1 MRPRIGIPCG
11 TLRDEPRFF
20 LNHAYARAVDYAGGA
35 PVLVPS
41 LPPPPRAPKD
51 LAIQPWRRPRDG
63 PAEWQRLPAALGAS
77 EALRSLYEM
86 LDGVLLP
93 GGADIQPSAYG
104 AQPHP
109 KLGRVDPAL
118 DETELQ
124 LARWALAEGKPV
136 LGICRGQQCLNV
148 ACGGTLYQDIASE
161 VPNALDHRHEERAAL
176 VHDIEVDPDSLLAHL
191 LGARRISVNSLHHQA
206 VRDMAPG
213 WIAVARAPDGIVEG
227 MECLYHPFAV
237 SVQFHPEE
245 LVPGHEASERLLQR
259 FIEVAAGGKL

>member
-20 LNHAYARAVDYAGGA
+20 LNHAYAQAVDSGGGA

-41 LPPPPRAPKD
+41 L
-51 LAIQPWRRPRDG
+51 
-63 PAEWQRLPAALGAS
+63 GAS
-77 EALRSLYEM
+77 EALRALYEM

-93 GGADIQPSAYG
+93 GGADIDPSAYG

-109 KLGRVDPAL
+109 GLGRVDPKL

-176 VHDIEVDPDSLLAHL
+176 VHEIEVDSDSLLAHL
-191 LGARRISVNSLHHQA
+191 LGARRVSVNSLHHQA
-206 VRDMAPG
+206 VRRVAPG
-213 WIAVARAPDGIVEG
+213 WIAVARTPDGIVEG
-227 MECLYHPFAV
+227 MERLYHPFAV

-245 LVPGHEASERLLQR
+245 LVPGHEASERLLKC
-259 FIEVAAGGKL
+259 FIQAAASGKP